1 MKKILVIDDADFILD
16 TTATILK
23 FEHYEVFVAENGKL
37 GLEMAKS
44 NMPDLILCD
53 ISMPVMDG
61 YQLLEAIR
69 FDSKLNRT
77 PFIFLTAFADKSN
90 VRLGMEKGAD
100 DYLVK
105 PFSRDELIAAINA
118 QFKKHEIV
126 EMQLEEKVK
135 KLGKSI
141 ITILPHEFRTVLNQI
156 SGTAKF
162 MNVNYNSIQ
171 ADEIL
176 ELTNDIIDS
185 SARLLKI
192 TENYLIYSRLES
204 FSHSKSK
211 KLMLRQSRTDEPNAI
226 LRDIAESI
234 AGNFE
239 RITDLVVMED
249 VNDIYLQVSTESY
262 HKIIHELIENAFY
275 FSEIGSQV
283 IIKSQIIDQQFI
295 EIQIIDSGR
304 GMSDEHLSSI
314 GAMIQFERDIY
325 EQQGIGL
332 GLIISR
338 KIVELHDGKF
348 EIKSTIGKGTKIS
361 FTLPYAK
368 LIN

>member
-23 FEHYEVFVAENGKL
+23 FENYEVFVAENGKA
-37 GLEMAKS
+37 GLEIARENS
-44 NMPDLILCD
+44 PDLILCD
-53 ISMPVMDG
+53 ISMPIMDG
-61 YQLLEAIR
+61 YQLLEMIR
-69 FDSKLNRT
+69 FDPKLNRT
-77 PFIFLTAFADKSN
+77 PFIFLTAFADKAN

-126 EMQLEEKVK
+126 EKQLEEKVK

-162 MNVNYNSIQ
+162 MNVNYNTIQ
-171 ADEIL
+171 SLEIL
-176 ELTNDIIDS
+176 ELTNDIINS

-211 KLMLRQSRTDEPNAI
+211 KLMLRESRTDEPIAI
-226 LRDIAESI
+226 LKDIAELI
-234 AGNFE
+234 AGKFNRTE
-239 RITDLVVMED
+239 DLVIIED
-249 VNDIYLQVSTESY
+249 VNNIYLQVSTESY

-283 IIKSQIIDQQFI
+283 IIKSQIVDNGFV
-295 EIQIIDSGR
+295 EIIIIDSGR
-304 GMSDEHLSSI
+304 GMSEEHLSSI

-348 EIKSTIGKGTKIS
+348 NIESTVGVGTKIT
-361 FTLPYAK
+361 FTLPYGSF
-368 LIN
+368 LE

>member
-1 MKKILVIDDADFILD
+1 MKKILVIDDADFILE

-23 FEHYEVFVAENGKL
+23 FENYEVFVAENGKI
-37 GLEMAKS
+37 GLELAKS
-44 NMPDLILCD
+44 NNPDLILCD
-53 ISMPVMDG
+53 ISMPIMDG
-61 YQLLEAIR
+61 YQLLEFIR
-69 FDSKLNRT
+69 FDPKLNRT
-77 PFIFLTAFADKSN
+77 PFIFLTAFADKAN

-118 QFKKHEIV
+118 QFKKHDIV
-126 EMQLEEKVK
+126 EQQLEEKVT

-171 ADEIL
+171 AGEIL
-176 ELTNDIIDS
+176 ELTSDIINS

-211 KLMLRQSRTDEPNAI
+211 KMILRESRTDEPIAI
-226 LRDIAESI
+226 LRDIAELI
-234 AGNFE
+234 AGSFE
-239 RITDLVVMED
+239 RVNDLVILEEVSG
-249 VNDIYLQVSTESY
+249 IYLEVSTESY
-262 HKIIHELIENAFY
+262 HKIIHELIENAFH
-275 FSEIGSQV
+275 FSEPGTQV
-283 IIKSQIIDQQFI
+283 IIRSNFIDNDFI

-304 GMSDEHLSSI
+304 GMSEEHLSSI

-348 EIKSTIGKGTKIS
+348 LVESKVGMGTKIS
-361 FTLPYAK
+361 FTLPYSK
-368 LIN
+368 LID

>member
-1 MKKILVIDDADFILD
+1 MKKILVIDDADFILE

-23 FEHYEVFVAENGKL
+23 FENYEVFVAENGKIA
-37 GLEMAKS
+37 LEIAKEHS
-44 NMPDLILCD
+44 PDLILCD

-61 YQLLEAIR
+61 YQLLEMIR
-69 FDSKLNRT
+69 FDPKLNRT
-77 PFIFLTAFADKSN
+77 PFIFLTAFADKAN
-90 VRLGMEKGAD
+90 IRLGMEKGAD

-105 PFSRDELIAAINA
+105 PFSRNELIAAINA

-126 EMQLEEKVK
+126 EKQLEEKVT

-162 MNVNYNSIQ
+162 MNVNYNNIQ
-171 ADEIL
+171 ENDIL
-176 ELTNDIIDS
+176 ELTSDIINS

-204 FSHSKSK
+204 FNSSKSK
-211 KLMLRQSRTDEPNAI
+211 KLMLRESRTDEPTAI
-226 LRDIAESI
+226 LRDIAEVI
-234 AGNFE
+234 AGKFD
-239 RITDLVVMED
+239 RVADLIIMED
-249 VNDIYLQVSTESY
+249 VKDIYLQVSTESY
-262 HKIIHELIENAFY
+262 HKIIHELIENAFH
-275 FSEIGSQV
+275 FSEDGSQV
-283 IIKSQIIDQQFI
+283 IIKSQLVGSNFV

-314 GAMIQFERDIY
+314 GAMVQFERDIY

-338 KIVELHDGKF
+338 KVVELHDGKF
-348 EIKSTIGKGTKIS
+348 TIESVVGKGTKIT
-361 FTLPYAK
+361 FTLPYSK
-368 LIN
+368 LNE